1 MNDTS
6 LDHVT
11 AAPGATQEAPS
22 DLFASSDLDRLGLRV
37 TRAEFA
43 KLMGTSRQ
51 AVTLW
56 TQQGR
61 ITVGTDGR
69 FDPRQ
74 AVAQLLRTGDPARI
88 RSRVLAP
95 IVNELS
101 QQRDRLA
108 QLERELAEAKE
119 NAEFYEMACNEWDSL
134 VEAIRFHLEV
144 SWRELR
150 AADECAA
157 LAAINAWITKANEV
171 GVDLGLTISDYLPR
185 AAEHQKGGGDFA
197 AAACQ
202 MSARPDDA
210 PREE

>member
-6 LDHVT
+6 IDHVT
-11 AAPGATQEAPS
+11 GAPGAPQEAPS
-22 DLFASSDLDRLGLRV
+22 DLFSSSDLDRLGLRV

-95 IVNELS
+95 FVAELAE
-101 QQRDRLA
+101 QRERIA
-108 QLERELAEAKE
+108 QLERDLADAKE
-119 NAEFYEMACNEWDSL
+119 NAEFYELACSEWGSL

-144 SWRELR
+144 SWRALR
-150 AADECAA
+150 AADEAAA
-157 LAAINAWITKANEV
+157 LAAINVWITKANEV
-171 GVDLGLTISDYLPR
+171 GGDPGQTISDYLPR
-185 AAEHQKGGGDFA
+185 APSVEKGHRDGE
-197 AAACQ
+197 
-202 MSARPDDA
+202 P
-210 PREE
+210 E